1 MAPSSFDVV
10 GAVKLVRKWDPE
22 LRATAKA
29 VRAAIVVPSTFAVAL
44 AFGNQQVSIFAL
56 FGSFALTL
64 MVDLVAPERHRRR
77 AYVSLV
83 VAGLVFIT
91 IGTLSSR
98 QPVLASVVMGLIAF
112 AFLFSSLSSP
122 LMVQATSAGLLTLV
136 LPLSV
141 PGGQEDVVPRLIG
154 FGLAATV
161 SLPAV
166 LFLWPTPYRAR
177 IRLALAASAD
187 ALEAGLAGLVD
198 GRIDR
203 ELIER
208 ARERTEALARLFED
222 SAYLPIGTAPGDE
235 AVWRLVS
242 RMQRAAEEMAI
253 SWGVSGNPAAVHPAR
268 SINYLGAHVLS
279 EAAGLLRRQP
289 GSSVVRLSQALE
301 ALRIAIDES
310 ASDAMYGLSHRQVS
324 PAPTEPRRFES
335 PGSSLGASEQ
345 DRSGNPSDT
354 SAEDPPGAL
363 IDFIDPTFRSRSLAR
378 VLLLIGA
385 DVATV
390 GASFQRASGT
400 VPVSLLLRGI
410 RMRLRPHLALDSVWL
425 HNSLRGALGLALA
438 VLIAH
443 LTGVQHGFWVVLGT
457 LSVLRSNAAG
467 TSSTVLRAVL
477 GTVVGVALGSALI
490 WLFGDSTAATWAV
503 LPVAIFAAGFAFA
516 ALPFAAGQAGFTMTV
531 LVAFRILL
539 PSGGQ
544 VGLIRVEDVAIG
556 CGVALGVG
564 FLFWPRGANRVLA
577 SALCAALLS
586 GAAYLAA
593 SCDWIQG
600 SGDDPDVR
608 MARRRAN
615 DAVERADDCFREYL
629 FERGAKTVPAG
640 SLITL
645 FVGANQLTV
654 GGDLLTSIP
663 DRARED
669 SIGGLHLV
677 HLAVARLRDDFAQ
690 AQDWYGDAA
699 RMLEGRHCEPPM
711 VADNGRIRRRV
722 LWDAFEEAVRQRD
735 ADTIRVVVR
744 ILWADEELGAVED
757 LQVQLVAAVRSFTS
771 GIRRAPARPVA
782 NSKSQTSSA

>member
-1 MAPSSFDVV
+1 MAPSSFDVL
-10 GAVKLVRKWDPE
+10 GAVKLVRRFDPE

-44 AFGNQQVSIFAL
+44 AFGNQQLSIFAL

-64 MVDLVAPERHRRR
+64 MVDLVAPERQRRR
-77 AYVSLV
+77 AYGLLV

-91 IGTLSSR
+91 VGTLSSR
-98 QPVLASVVMGLIAF
+98 QPVLAPVVMGLVAF
-112 AFLFSSLSSP
+112 AFLFGSLSSP

-141 PGGQEDVVPRLIG
+141 PGGPEDVAPRLIG
-154 FGLAATV
+154 FGLAAAV

-187 ALEAGLAGLVD
+187 ALEAGLARLVD

-208 ARERTEALARLFED
+208 ARERTETLTRLFEE

-242 RMQRAAEEMAI
+242 RMRRAVEEMAI
-253 SWGVSGNPAAVHPAR
+253 SGRVSSNPATEHPAR
-268 SINYLGAHVLS
+268 SINGIGAHVLS
-279 EAAGLLRRQP
+279 EAAGLLRHQP

-301 ALRIAIDES
+301 ALRMAIDES
-310 ASDAMYGLSHRQVS
+310 ASDAMSGIAHRQAS
-324 PAPTEPRRFES
+324 PAPAEARRLES

-345 DRSGNPSDT
+345 GRSGDPPGT

-363 IDFIDPTFRSRSLAR
+363 IDSIDPTFRSRSLAR

-390 GASFQRASGT
+390 GASFEGASGE
-400 VPVSLLLRGI
+400 VRVSQLLRGI
-410 RMRLRPHLALDSVWL
+410 RMRLGPHLALDSVWL

-438 VLIAH
+438 VLITH
-443 LTGVQHGFWVVLGT
+443 LSGVQHGFWVVLGT

-477 GTVVGVALGSALI
+477 GTVMGVVLGSALI

-544 VGLIRVEDVAIG
+544 VGLIRAEDVAIG

-564 FLFWPRGANRVLA
+564 LLFWPRGANRALA
-577 SALCAALLS
+577 SAICAALLS
-586 GAAYLAA
+586 GAEYLAA
-593 SCDWIQG
+593 GFDWIQG
-600 SGDDPDVR
+600 SGGDPDVR

-645 FVGANQLTV
+645 FEGANQLTV

-663 DRARED
+663 DRDLED
-669 SIGGLHLV
+669 AVGGLRLV
-677 HLAVARLRDDFAQ
+677 QLAIARLRDDFAL
-690 AQDWYGDAA
+690 AQFWYGEAA
-699 RMLEGRHCEPPM
+699 RMLEGRQCEPPK
-711 VADNGRIRRRV
+711 AAGNGRSRRRV
-722 LWDAFEEAVRQRD
+722 LWDGFEEAIRQRD
-735 ADTIRVVVR
+735 ADIIRLMVR
-744 ILWADEELGAVED
+744 ALWADEELGAVEI
-757 LQVQLVAAVRSFTS
+757 LQAQLVEAVRSFTS
-771 GIRRAPARPVA
+771 GTRRAPSRRVTGT
-782 NSKSQTSSA
+782 KFQTSSA